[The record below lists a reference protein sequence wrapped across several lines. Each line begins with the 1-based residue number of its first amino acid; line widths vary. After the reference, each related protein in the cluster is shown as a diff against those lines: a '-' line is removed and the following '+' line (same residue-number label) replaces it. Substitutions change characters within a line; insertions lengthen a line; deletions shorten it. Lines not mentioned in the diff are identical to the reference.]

1 MAKLKTIMKRST
13 AFIATCLG
21 FIMASC
27 TNTSENSF
35 VDGVSD
41 ALSNDGKVSKVLSK
55 LAFPALMI
63 LAAVFFLQY
72 RKEKEYLIILL
83 TYVYF
88 IRRKQK

>member
-1 MAKLKTIMKRST
+1 
-13 AFIATCLG
+13 
-21 FIMASC
+21 
-27 TNTSENSF
+27 
-35 VDGVSD
+35 
-41 ALSNDGKVSKVLSK
+41 
-55 LAFPALMI
+55 MI